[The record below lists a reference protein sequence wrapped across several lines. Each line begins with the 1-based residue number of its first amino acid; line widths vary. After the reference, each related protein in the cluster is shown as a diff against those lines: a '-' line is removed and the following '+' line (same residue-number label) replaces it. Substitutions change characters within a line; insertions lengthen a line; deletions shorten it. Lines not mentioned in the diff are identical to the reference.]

1 MKNILTML
9 IVTLPYLITIVY
21 LFATDSENDQV
32 DIQKTYHEI
41 SELKEEIP
49 YIEDKKHDIWKTYH
63 ANGQLKE
70 EIPYVDGKE
79 HGISKWYYENG
90 KPKEEIQWNHYKI
103 IGRNYYDENGNII
116 IK

>member
-1 MKNILTML
+1 MVL
-9 IVTLPYLITIVY
+9 IFILPYLIAFVY
-21 LFATDSENDQV
+21 IINTDSETDQV

-49 YIEDKKHDIWKTYH
+49 YIEDKKHDIWKTYY

-79 HGISKWYYENG
+79 HGIAKWYYANG
-90 KPKEEIQWNHYKI
+90 KLKSESRYVDGEKSGTNS
-103 IGRNYYDENGNII
+103 YDENGKLI
-116 IK
+116 IKK